1 MLQQN
6 AKESTSMSTV
16 TYEQRIQALEAAIAD
31 LTLRQSSNQSDRDC
45 AAHGDL
51 ALDIEQSLVP
61 AVPPKQS
68 KRLLARV
75 VAVHEG
81 PRSFGLSDS
90 EWTALNCRESDE

>member
-16 TYEQRIQALEAAIAD
+16 TYEQRIQALEAAVAD
-31 LTLRQSSNQSDRDC
+31 LTLQQSSKQADRVC

-51 ALDIEQSLVP
+51 TLDIEHPLTP

-68 KRLLARV
+68 RRLRARV
-75 VAVHEG
+75 VAVHEEPQG
-81 PRSFGLSDS
+81 FGLSET